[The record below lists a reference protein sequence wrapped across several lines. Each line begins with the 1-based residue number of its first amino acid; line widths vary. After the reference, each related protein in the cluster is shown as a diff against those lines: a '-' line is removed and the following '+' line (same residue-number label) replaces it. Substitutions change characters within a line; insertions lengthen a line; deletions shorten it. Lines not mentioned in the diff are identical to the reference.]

1 MNEEKEINE
10 ENVQEELPE
19 QKDIEEEIKDN
30 EAEKEVVS
38 ENSAEEVSAE
48 VEAETE
54 INEVQNN
61 EIVGAT
67 VDLSS
72 TEIEKADDI
81 TGTYNGVNTTL
92 ETSIF
97 NPIHFTH
104 DGTLNID
111 DEFNSN
117 REKFNSQIS
126 KSRFFDILAIVLM
139 LLAFVAVLLVT
150 FLNKGDNAIAW
161 LTWLIL
167 GISFAIIIF
176 SFILTSIVNRKN
188 AKVTKEYLNSYED
201 MLNGYVISDLTVLNP
216 TLCVDAKVNDQDII
230 QAHYFRTINRIE
242 SRAVVEGKR
251 KGYDFSIA
259 EVAVVIPTIS
269 IESANK
275 KPEDLVNLDGSKYIA
290 SEIPET
296 ELGTQ
301 EVSAPDMTMIDLKLN
316 AELAKSNGKQRE
328 KDIKKANENKQTETA
343 TGLFGKIYSYSM
355 KVKSEE
361 AIIISFTGNSDST
374 VLPDY
379 LTGFKAI
386 KVPGL
391 KASIV
396 VYAVDPKESAKF
408 FNEEGVKLLNDIYTG
423 MVVQSLFISINSY
436 GTKIGMNLSDDIMQ
450 LPIKRIAHLGSYAEY
465 KSVTD
470 SAFKFVDY
478 VAEKAGN

>member
-10 ENVQEELPE
+10 ENKIENTVE
-19 QKDIEEEIKDN
+19 KEEEIENKVKTKITESIESDSN
-30 EAEKEVVS
+30 QVESSTIEKNDDS
-38 ENSAEEVSAE
+38 NS
-48 VEAETE
+48 TE
-54 INEVQNN
+54 SIG
-61 EIVGAT
+61 GAT
-67 VDLSS
+67 VDLSDV
-72 TEIEKADDI
+72 EPEKADDI
-81 TGTYNGVNTTL
+81 TGTYNGVNSTL

-97 NPIHFTH
+97 NPIHFSH
-104 DGTLNID
+104 DGTIDID
-111 DEFNSN
+111 DEFNSC
-117 REKFNSQIS
+117 REKFNAKIS
-126 KSRFFDILAIVLM
+126 KSRVLDIVAIVLM

-161 LTWLIL
+161 LTWLVI
-167 GISFAIIIF
+167 GVSFAIIIF

-188 AKVTKEYLNSYED
+188 ASVTKEYLNNYED
-201 MLNGYVISDLTVLNP
+201 MLNGYVISDLKVLNP
-216 TLCVDAKVNDQDII
+216 TICVDARVNDQDVI
-230 QAHYFRTINRIE
+230 QAHYYRTINRIE

-269 IESANK
+269 IEAANK
-275 KPEDLVNLDGSKYIA
+275 KPTDLINLDGSKYIP

-316 AELAKSNGKQRE
+316 AELAKTSEKQRE
-328 KDIKKANENKQTETA
+328 KDLRKANENRQTETA

-355 KVKSEE
+355 KVSSEE

-379 LTGFKAI
+379 LTGFKAL

-391 KASIV
+391 KSSVV
-396 VYAVDPKESAKF
+396 VYGVNPKESAKF
-408 FNEEGVKLLNDIYTG
+408 FTEEGVKLLNDITTG

-450 LPIKRIAHLGSYAEY
+450 LPIKKIAHLGSYAEY
-465 KSVTD
+465 KSATD
-470 SAFKFVDY
+470 SAFKYVDFVS
-478 VAEKAGN
+478 EQIGK